1 MRISDCSS
9 DVCSSD
15 LAGPAKLRPGGRLA
29 LDGKCDE
36 RRVKRDPNAE
46 RRGDDHMVST
56 ISLRRERRNARRIK
70 RERFAQSNLIGRRL
84 CRQHGATLSLSLMV
98 ATLAWSGQ
106 IRRASGGERG

>member
-46 RRGDDHMVST
+46 RSGDEHMVRT
-56 ISLRRERRNARRIK
+56 ISLRREPRNARRIK
-70 RERFAQSNLIGRRL
+70 RTEERRVRKECVSTWR
-84 CRQHGATLSLSLMV
+84 T
-98 ATLAWSGQ
+98 
-106 IRRASGGERG
+106 RGLPYYYKKKHIKNK